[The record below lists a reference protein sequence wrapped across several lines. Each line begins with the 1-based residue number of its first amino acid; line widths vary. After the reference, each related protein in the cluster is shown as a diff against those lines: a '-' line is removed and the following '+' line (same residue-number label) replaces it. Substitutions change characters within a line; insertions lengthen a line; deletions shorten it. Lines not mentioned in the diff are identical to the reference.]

1 MGYSIDLTKYNLNK
15 GIKYIIFIIL
25 IYFILTHQ
33 LDVLI
38 YCVIIS
44 ILFILL
50 DNYFPSCKLV

>member
-1 MGYSIDLTKYNLNK
+1 MRYSIDLTKYNLNK
-15 GIKYIIFIIL
+15 GIKYTVFIIL
-25 IYFILTHQ
+25 VYFTLSHQ

-38 YCVIIS
+38 YCVIIA